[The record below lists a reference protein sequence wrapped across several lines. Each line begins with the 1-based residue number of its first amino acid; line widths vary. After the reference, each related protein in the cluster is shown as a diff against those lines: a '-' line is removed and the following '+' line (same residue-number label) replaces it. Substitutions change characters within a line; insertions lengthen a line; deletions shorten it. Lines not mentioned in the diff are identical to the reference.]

1 MKVKIGR
8 GKVKIVKHRFEKKK
22 KRKKARSKKMGV
34 LESNSSLSTLHFSP
48 LVSKLSSIETRN
60 EISMK
65 DRCIESLVWK
75 LTRERSIVK

>member
-8 GKVKIVKHRFEKKK
+8 GKVKIVKHRFEKKEK
-22 KRKKARSKKMGV
+22 KKKSSKKMGV
-34 LESNSSLSTLHFSP
+34 LEFFFIDSALLP
-48 LVSKLSSIETRN
+48 AAKLNSIETRN

-65 DRCIESLVWK
+65 DRCIVSLVWK